1 MRWVIW
7 PSSSLAAL
15 ENLRTDSRESQKFRQ
30 GVGGQRGLAWRD
42 PLKARDSG
50 LFSIP
55 FSLCPLRRRGTH
67 FWRTFGVLFGG
78 SFVANPLPP
87 TPFRNFW
94 ESGHLRP
101 GMSRNSWGKP
111 KQPMKLQ
118 QPWNYDFGMFRFNFL
133 GSQGG
138 NSREMTTS
146 PPRHTGERQ
155 QLHSQQPPNYK
166 KSEPTAVKWRVRN
179 STRSMRFCV
188 VSWLLSFQVP
198 FGILW
203 IPHRLDRMSSG
214 QMGHSHVTNR
224 TCPRGRLRS
233 KSGNVPP
240 NLFT

>member
-1 MRWVIW
+1 MHSF
-7 PSSSLAAL
+7 PSYGPP
-15 ENLRTDSRESQKFRQ
+15 
-30 GVGGQRGLAWRD
+30 GVQ
-42 PLKARDSG
+42 SY
-50 LFSIP
+50 
-55 FSLCPLRRRGTH
+55 
-67 FWRTFGVLFGG
+67 
-78 SFVANPLPP
+78 
-87 TPFRNFW
+87 
-94 ESGHLRP
+94 
-101 GMSRNSWGKP
+101 WGNP

-118 QPWNYDFGMFRFNFL
+118 QPWNYDFGMFQFNLL

-203 IPHRLDRMSSG
+203 HIGPRDLRPPPPFTG
-214 QMGHSHVTNR
+214 VLRGPRTFRPGAENR
-224 TCPRGRLRS
+224 SVPEVATKWCPEKFYSVIVFFFSFSAATCS
-233 KSGNVPP
+233 VPATIAQLIALK
-240 NLFT
+240 NCYCKVFVVII